1 VVLRLPW
8 QRPLPINRPSED
20 VEISPLNG
28 QYAIEW
34 RSHLQM
40 TFERIDMPAKRVII
54 DGVVLQALTIL
65 GSDLGKDFQEL
76 TEEAFSDLLKKH
88 RRPVGL
94 KAALQE
100 SLRQMPANDGHHR
113 PKK

>member
-1 VVLRLPW
+1 
-8 QRPLPINRPSED
+8 
-20 VEISPLNG
+20 
-28 QYAIEW
+28 
-34 RSHLQM
+34 M

-94 KAALQE
+94 KAALKE
-100 SLRQMPANDGHHR
+100 SLRRMPANDGHR
-113 PKK
+113 RAKK